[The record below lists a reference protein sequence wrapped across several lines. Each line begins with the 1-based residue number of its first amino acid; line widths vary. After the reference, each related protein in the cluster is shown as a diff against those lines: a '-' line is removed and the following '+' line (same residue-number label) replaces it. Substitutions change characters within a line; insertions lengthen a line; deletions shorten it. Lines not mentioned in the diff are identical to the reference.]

1 MHYIVIKE
9 MRYVL
14 LLKIDKFRKN
24 EQLANFAKNEFN
36 ENIIALNWF
45 LLEIFKIHTQIHLQ
59 RWWNT
64 KPYNAKKKD

>member
-1 MHYIVIKE
+1 MHTFLQGIILLLYKE

-36 ENIIALNWF
+36 ENIIALN
-45 LLEIFKIHTQIHLQ
+45 
-59 RWWNT
+59 
-64 KPYNAKKKD
+64 